1 MTPPPAAT
9 SGATGALLD
18 RAALR
23 EVAECYFSSIDRH
36 DWAALQTCFAVDARY
51 QMYNG
56 QLELN
61 GHGQIIGR
69 LREVARFTATS
80 HAASNM
86 SFSLSGDTA
95 TGDIFAIAH
104 CVVGP
109 AEKGVV
115 RVRGIRYQDGYRR
128 GPDGWKIQARKHLPL
143 WQYDVNTVTL
153 MPPKE

>member
-1 MTPPPAAT
+1 MVQAPDTAT
-9 SGATGALLD
+9 LALLD

-36 DWAALQTCFAVDARY
+36 DWAALQTCFAADARY
-51 QMYNG
+51 EMYNG
-56 QLELN
+56 ALTLN
-61 GHGQIIGR
+61 GHAEILAR

-86 SFSLSGDTA
+86 SFVLSGATA

-109 AEKGVV
+109 AEKGIV
-115 RVRGIRYQDGYRR
+115 RVRGIRYLDHYRR
-128 GPDGWKIQARKHLPL
+128 QPDGWKIVARKHLPL
-143 WQYDVNTVTL
+143 WQYDANTVSL
-153 MPPKE
+153 MPPRE